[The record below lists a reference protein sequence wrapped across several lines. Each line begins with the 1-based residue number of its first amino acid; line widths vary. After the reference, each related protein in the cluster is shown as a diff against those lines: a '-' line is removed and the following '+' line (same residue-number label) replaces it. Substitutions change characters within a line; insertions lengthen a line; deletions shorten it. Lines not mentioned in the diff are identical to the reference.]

1 MDNNTTTNFSDVFK
15 DNFLSGFS
23 LSTQNL
29 TLPNV
34 LISLVIA
41 FLLGMVIYFIYKKT
55 YRGVLYS
62 HSFNLSLIM
71 LSMVTTLVIM
81 CISSA
86 PALSLGMVGA
96 LSIVRFR
103 TAVKDPMDT
112 VYMFWAIAVGI
123 TVGANFILF
132 SIIGT
137 LVIAVILLVLSF
149 TSNQT
154 GQNYLLVVHYDDR
167 YAKEVTNAVNKM
179 VPRYRLKSKTA
190 TRNGVEMTLEL
201 RLQGNRSNIVD
212 NLLGIPGVM
221 DATLVAFQ
229 NEIA

>member
-34 LISLVIA
+34 LISLGIA

-62 HSFNLSLIM
+62 PSFTLTLIM

-212 NLLGIPGVM
+212 NLLGIPGVL

>member
-1 MDNNTTTNFSDVFK
+1 MNDNVSFGDIINQTVADQFSNT
-15 DNFLSGFS
+15 LSP
-23 LSTQNL
+23 L
-29 TLPNV
+29 NV
-34 LISLVIA
+34 LVT
-41 FLLGMVIYFIYKKT
+41 LLLALAIGLFIYFIYRKT
-55 YRGVLYS
+55 FSGVLYS
-62 HSFNLSLIM
+62 RNFGLSLV
-71 LSMVTTLVIM
+71 MVTLVTSLI
-81 CISSA
+81 ILPITSNLT
-86 PALSLGMVGA
+86 LSLGMVGA

>member
-34 LISLVIA
+34 LISLGIA

-167 YAKEVTNAVNKM
+167 YAKEVTNAVNKV

>member
-1 MDNNTTTNFSDVFK
+1 MDNSTATTFSDVFK

-34 LISLVIA
+34 LISLGIA
-41 FLLGMVIYFIYKKT
+41 FVLGMVIYFIYKKT

-62 HSFNLSLIM
+62 HSFNLSLVM

-212 NLLGIPGVM
+212 NLLGVPGVL

>member
-1 MDNNTTTNFSDVFK
+1 M
-15 DNFLSGFS
+15 
-23 LSTQNL
+23 
-29 TLPNV
+29 
-34 LISLVIA
+34 
-41 FLLGMVIYFIYKKT
+41 
-55 YRGVLYS
+55 
-62 HSFNLSLIM
+62 
-71 LSMVTTLVIM
+71 
-81 CISSA
+81 
-86 PALSLGMVGA
+86 
-96 LSIVRFR
+96 
-103 TAVKDPMDT
+103 
-112 VYMFWAIAVGI
+112 GI

>member
-34 LISLVIA
+34 LISLGIA

-103 TAVKDPMDT
+103 TAIKEPMDIAFL
-112 VYMFWAIAVGI
+112 FWAIAVGI

>member
-34 LISLVIA
+34 LISLGIA

-190 TRNGVEMTLEL
+190 TRNGIEMTLEL

>member
-34 LISLVIA
+34 LISLGIA

-149 TSNQT
+149 TSNPT

>member
-34 LISLVIA
+34 LISLGIA

-221 DATLVAFQ
+221 DATLVTFQ

>member
-34 LISLVIA
+34 LISLGIA

-103 TAVKDPMDT
+103 PAVKDPMDT

>member
-34 LISLVIA
+34 LISLGIA

-167 YAKEVTNAVNKM
+167 YAKEVANAVNKM

>member
-34 LISLVIA
+34 LISLGIA

-137 LVIAVILLVLSF
+137 LVIAVILLVLF
-149 TSNQT
+149 
-154 GQNYLLVVHYDDR
+154 G
-167 YAKEVTNAVNKM
+167 
-179 VPRYRLKSKTA
+179 
-190 TRNGVEMTLEL
+190 
-201 RLQGNRSNIVD
+201 
-212 NLLGIPGVM
+212 
-221 DATLVAFQ
+221 
-229 NEIA
+229 